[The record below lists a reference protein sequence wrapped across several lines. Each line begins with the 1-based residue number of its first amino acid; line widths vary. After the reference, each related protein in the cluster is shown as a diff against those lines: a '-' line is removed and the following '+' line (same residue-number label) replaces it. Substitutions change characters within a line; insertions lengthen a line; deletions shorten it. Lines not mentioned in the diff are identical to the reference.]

1 MPCLGLLSH
10 LLSCPTLPC
19 RHVYTTPKSFLSMT
33 QLYKGLLAGKRATVT
48 ASIQR
53 LEAGLAKLRKTQG
66 DVDVLVEQA
75 RAIAVEVRLG
85 GSWSAGGGAGCGQ
98 GKAHI
103 IGTGGTCNALSTCCR
118 SPGAAFWP
126 SHSAQV
132 ETKLTKSNKFAEEVG
147 VEKEKVRLQWP
158 LQRFERSAIC
168 MP

>member
-85 GSWSAGGGAGCGQ
+85 GSWSAGGWSRLRAGQ
-98 GKAHI
+98 GTYHWNWWHVQRI
-103 IGTGGTCNALSTCCR
+103 ISM
-118 SPGAAFWP
+118 
-126 SHSAQV
+126 
-132 ETKLTKSNKFAEEVG
+132 
-147 VEKEKVRLQWP
+147 LQITWRC
-158 LQRFERSAIC
+158 LLAISLC
-168 MP
+168 AG